1 MILFHSISGCS
12 GIQFDNITVKPA
24 SDFHALLRMVE
35 KSRSWSCCVID
46 CCTIL
51 ESLLRIFQPE
61 ISSHQFPC
69 LQILKE
75 LSYLHFEAT
84 DFPKSIQYAKQFLML
99 AEELDDQNFQA
110 DADYILSRN
119 YAYQNAFETAV
130 FHIDAYEKRC
140 RDTDDVLCKAR
151 ILWTR
156 SIIARER
163 HEDETA
169 LQYAEKFLA
178 TAKTLDDEILEMEAL
193 NNLAV
198 VHIRLFNV
206 EKSVRLSDECFQLAK
221 KNNHFKMEMESKFR
235 KAFVYLVL
243 GEHERAYNMFM
254 KYLSSVQT
262 GHRDKY
268 VECLMLNNISY
279 LALNVSQKYDGNKA
293 YILKENALEH
303 TQKTLSIA
311 ECIKSRK
318 LISLAHLN
326 RGLVFMECYED
337 YDNAVKHFHE
347 GLKIATE
354 LNSARLIRNGNCCL
368 GRLHEARGER
378 QLARECFTRALET
391 DDPPCTHWGE
401 GENLRFSPDYL
412 LALQYIGGRQWKDAA
427 KFLHAVI
434 QRCKRQRKS
443 VKDSLLKIPFNEK
456 LAKPYQYLQY
466 VHLEDKAIK
475 DALFIGEEGRARDF
489 YDNLVDR
496 NENVAESAPN
506 PEELLGISKVQN
518 TAVLFISQL
527 TVVSRVY
534 CWFIGTDG
542 RIKDVF
548 FVSHED
554 WIPLHTKLCV
564 TMHELAAQWENS
576 ETSVEYRGV
585 EMLKD
590 GSKVSSSIFIESISE
605 QTESLVE
612 KRIQTSDSDQIPSSC
627 DHSDPFLPEEGY
639 QSTIAT
645 DESIP
650 RSNDVPVRKQPLVSS
665 KTTKRKVSKN
675 PMEEMSQ
682 VIDKI
687 R

>member
-1 MILFHSISGCS
+1 
-12 GIQFDNITVKPA
+12 
-24 SDFHALLRMVE
+24 MVE
-35 KSRSWSCCVID
+35 KSRSLSSCVID

-61 ISSHQFPC
+61 ISTHQFPR

-75 LSYLHFEAT
+75 LSYLHFEAA
-84 DFPKSIQYAKQFLML
+84 DFPKSIQYAQQLLMF
-99 AEELDDQNFQA
+99 AEELDVQNFQA

-119 YAYQNAFETAV
+119 YAYQNAFETALS
-130 FHIDAYEKRC
+130 HIDAYEQRC
-140 RDTDDVLCKAR
+140 CPTDDVLCKAR

-169 LQYAEKFLA
+169 LQYAEQFLA
-178 TAKTLDDEILEMEAL
+178 AAKTLDDEMLEMEAL

-206 EKSVRLSDECFQLAK
+206 EKSIHLSDECFQLAK

-235 KAFVYLVL
+235 KAFAYLVL

-293 YILKENALEH
+293 CVLKRNALQH
-303 TQKTLSIA
+303 TERTLLIA
-311 ECIKSRK
+311 ECIQSRK

-354 LNSARLIRNGNCCL
+354 LNSSRLIRNGNCCL

-378 QLARECFTRALET
+378 RMARECFTKALET

-412 LALQYIGGRQWKDAA
+412 LALQCISGKQWKDAV
-427 KFLHAVI
+427 KYLHAVI

-456 LAKPYQYLQY
+456 LTKPYQYLQY

-475 DALFIGEEGRARDF
+475 DALFVGEEGRARDF

-506 PEELLGISKVQN
+506 PEELLRISKAKN

-527 TVVSRVY
+527 TVVRRVY

-548 FVSHED
+548 CVSHED
-554 WIPLHTKLCV
+554 WVPLHTKLCV

-576 ETSVEYRGV
+576 ATSVEYRGV
-585 EMLKD
+585 EMMED
-590 GSKVSSSIFIESISE
+590 GSEVSSSTFIESFGE

-612 KRIQTSDSDQIPSSC
+612 ERIETNDLDQIPSSG
-627 DHSDPFLPEEGY
+627 DYSNPFLAEESY
-639 QSTIAT
+639 QNIIAK

-650 RSNDVPVRKQPLVSS
+650 RSNDVPAPVVSF
-665 KTTKRKVSKN
+665 KTTKSKVSKN